1 MWGSSESDPIDSRF
15 AGSVLLQ
22 RNQCHPVYTPGW
34 LNRHQQAVI
43 DYLIE
48 ENRVLKEQLEGQRL
62 RFTDEQRIR
71 LAVSAKALSRQ
82 LLDEL
87 ETLVTPDTLL
97 AWHRKVIAQ
106 KWAYARQG
114 PGRPRIAQEITD
126 LVLRMARENV
136 SWGYDRIQVAFA
148 NLGHIIAP
156 NTVKNILKRH
166 GIEPAPEREKRT
178 SWVSF
183 LKAHWNVMA
192 ATDFFTVEVWTPR
205 GLVTLFFTIRG
216 PDSATTSC

>member
-1 MWGSSESDPIDSRF
+1 MTHVIQPF
-15 AGSVLLQ
+15 HLLLIALA
-22 RNQCHPVYTPGW
+22 GW

-48 ENRVLKEQLEGQRL
+48 ENRVLKEQLEGQRF

-71 LAVSAKALSRQ
+71 LAVKAKVLGRR

-97 AWHRKVIAQ
+97 AWHRKLIAQ
-106 KWAYARQG
+106 KWTYARQG
-114 PGRPRIAQEITD
+114 PGRPHVPQEITD

-136 SWGYDRIQVAFA
+136 SWGYDRIQGALA

-166 GIEPAPEREKRT
+166 RT
-178 SWVSF
+178 SARAGETHLVEDF
-183 LKAHWNVMA
+183 L
-192 ATDFFTVEVWTPR
+192 E
-205 GLVTLFFTIRG
+205 
-216 PDSATTSC
+216 SALGRDGRHGFLYG

>member
-1 MWGSSESDPIDSRF
+1 MALVQQPF
-15 AGSVLLQ
+15 HLL
-22 RNQCHPVYTPGW
+22 VIALAGW

-71 LAVSAKALSRQ
+71 LAVKAKALSRQ

-87 ETLVTPDTLL
+87 EPLVTPDTLL
-97 AWHRKVIAQ
+97 TWHRKLIAQ
-106 KWAYARQG
+106 KWTNDRKG
-114 PGRPRIAQEITD
+114 PGRPRIAQEITN
-126 LVLRMARENV
+126 LILRMARENV
-136 SWGYDRIQVAFA
+136 SWGYDRIQVALA

-166 GIEPAPEREKRT
+166 RT
-178 SWVSF
+178 CTG
-183 LKAHWNVMA
+183 A
-192 ATDFFTVEVWTPR
+192 
-205 GLVTLFFTIRG
+205 
-216 PDSATTSC
+216 